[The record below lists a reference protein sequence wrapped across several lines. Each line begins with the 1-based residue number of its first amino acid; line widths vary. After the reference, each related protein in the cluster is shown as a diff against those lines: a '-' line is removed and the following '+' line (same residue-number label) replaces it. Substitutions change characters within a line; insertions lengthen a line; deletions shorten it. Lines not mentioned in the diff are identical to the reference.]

1 MKIEDIQQTHAKLLE
16 KMDELHEIQ
25 TQTHAQYKEYLEKNK
40 TNKVFGLDSFNYQT
54 RLFDLEM
61 KQVKEHYAFVNNRI
75 YCDYYKLYGMVKTFY
90 KENFKLEPKKRSY
103 MPYKDLEPF
112 KPFEFLDSMNL
123 NQDILDMIQKSFE
136 IIRKK
141 EQEVSTGS
149 HTLQRLNIENYI
161 FNHRYNN
168 DSLKTKVE
176 LYEKYLHS
184 YHIYHM
190 SFITNLLAK
199 VSMLFQQ
206 NTQPLSISPVEPT
219 TNEPTTNEP
228 TTNERIPKAVVVNVL
243 TIDTD
248 TVSPVIPVEPAP
260 VMNEIL
266 SNSVIVNISPVE
278 PSPVEPAPVMIEPVA
293 PSPVVSKEE
302 PTEESKEEPPEE
314 SKEEPKEEPVAP
326 SPVESNEDSKEE
338 PTEESKE
345 EPKEEPVAPSQVDS
359 NENSKEEPVAPVES
373 NEDSKEEA
381 VTPSQ
386 VESKEDS
393 KEEAVESVEMKESV
407 PTTVSVE
414 VQAVPQEVHE
424 KKSKKSKK
432 SKK

>member
-123 NQDILDMIQKSFE
+123 NQDILDMIQKSLE

-219 TNEPTTNEP
+219 ANEP
-228 TTNERIPKAVVVNVL
+228 TTNERIPNAVVVNVL

-248 TVSPVIPVEPAP
+248 TVSPVVPVEPAP

-278 PSPVEPAPVMIEPVA
+278 PSPVRPKEEPLA
-293 PSPVVSKEE
+293 PSPVESNED
-302 PTEESKEEPPEE
+302 SKEEPPEE
-314 SKEEPKEEPVAP
+314 PKEEPKEEPVAP

-338 PTEESKE
+338 PPEDSKEDSKE
-345 EPKEEPVAPSQVDS
+345 EAVAPSQVDS
-359 NENSKEEPVAPVES
+359 NEESK
-373 NEDSKEEA
+373 EDSKEEA
-381 VTPSQ
+381 VTPSP
-386 VESKEDS
+386 VESKEDSKEDS
-393 KEEAVESVEMKESV
+393 KEEAVEESV
-407 PTTVSVE
+407 APTTVSVE
-414 VQAVPQEVHE
+414 VQAVPHEVHE
-424 KKSKKSKK
+424 KIKKKSKKSKK
-432 SKK
+432 